1 MPWPQR
7 SARPLSGLCPRRSPR
22 GALALVCTTSG
33 SLPLP
38 LAGLSSG
45 APARVGGMPSKLVI
59 LNQSHGG
66 IAMDHAP
73 DHMGFTVAWV

>member
-7 SARPLSGLCPRRSPR
+7 SARPVSGLCPRRSPR

-45 APARVGGMPSKLVI
+45 APARVGGMPRKLVI
-59 LNQSHGG
+59 LAGHSASGLSPKPAVHS
-66 IAMDHAP
+66 AAY
-73 DHMGFTVAWV
+73 AWIP